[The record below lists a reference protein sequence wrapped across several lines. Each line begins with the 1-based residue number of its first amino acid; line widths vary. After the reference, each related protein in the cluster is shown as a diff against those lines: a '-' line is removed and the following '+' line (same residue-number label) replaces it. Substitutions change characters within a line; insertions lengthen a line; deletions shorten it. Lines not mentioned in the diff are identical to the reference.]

1 MPENTVI
8 IDDQDGN
15 GKAILEKIKD
25 ISSLIINEI
34 KSQYLEDQTPWIIGF
49 SGGKDSTAVLQL
61 IFYAL
66 AELPPKQRHKEVHVL
81 SNDTLVENPNVVRF
95 LDTQL
100 QVIEEK
106 GKGELFKHNPDLFQ
120 VAKVTPKLEDTFWLN
135 LIGKGYPSPN
145 RWFRWCTERM
155 KINPT
160 SDYILRQVSEHGKA
174 IIVLGTR
181 KAESSNRA
189 ASMQQYEV
197 KGVRIRKHSLPNA
210 YVFAPIAD
218 MSNQEVW
225 TYLVNTPNPWGADN
239 QELLDLYR
247 SASEVMECPLVIDT
261 TTPSCGNSRF
271 GCWTCTVVDKDR
283 SMTNMIANGEE
294 WMLPLMDFRDR
305 LAEYR
310 NDETKRMKRRR
321 TGQEGIGPFTMATR
335 KEILEELLKLEK
347 RVDMELISR
356 EELSAI
362 QLQWQY
368 DGNFTDSVSE
378 IYQKIKGVETM
389 IPESQIAKRKREE
402 YRILAEACEAHGVDP
417 DHVKELMQL
426 ENEHLSFL
434 RRHNIFEDMRKKV
447 ERFIVESNDRQ
458 DSSRISGDEQATD
471 RNPLDDVS
479 NLGRNND
486 ED

>member
-1 MPENTVI
+1 MLPGKK
-8 IDDQDGN
+8 IDEFLFSVQKITGE
-15 GKAILEKIKD
+15 ILE
-25 ISSLIINEI
+25 EI
-34 KSQYLEDQTPWIIGF
+34 KSQYLEDTTPWIIGF

-61 IFYAL
+61 IFHAL
-66 AELPPKQRHKEVHVL
+66 AELPPQQRQKEIHVL
-81 SNDTLVENPNVVRF
+81 SNDTLVENPNVVQF
-95 LDTQL
+95 LDSQL
-100 QVIEEK
+100 EVIERK
-106 GKGELFKHNPDLFQ
+106 GKSELFKHNPDLFQ

-160 SDYILRQVSEHGKA
+160 SDYILRQVNEHGKV

-189 ASMQQYEV
+189 ASMKQYEV
-197 KGVRIRKHSLPNA
+197 QGVRLRKHTLPNA
-210 YVFAPIAD
+210 YVFAPIAE

-239 QELLDLYR
+239 QKLLDLYR

-294 WMLPLMDFRDR
+294 WMLPLMDFRDE
-305 LAEYR
+305 LAVLR
-310 NDETKRMKRRR
+310 NDESKRMKRRR
-321 TGQEGIGPFTMATR
+321 NGQKGVGPFTMETR
-335 KEILEELLKLEK
+335 KKILEKLLHLENQ
-347 RVDMELISR
+347 VEMELITK
-356 EELSAI
+356 EELAAI
-362 QLQWQY
+362 QLQWYY

-378 IYQKIKGVETM
+378 IYRKIKGVETM
-389 IPESQIAKRKREE
+389 IPESQIPRERDKREE
-402 YRILAEACEAHGVDP
+402 YRILAEACEANGVDP

-426 ENEHLSFL
+426 EKEHLSFL

-447 ERFIVESNDRQ
+447 ERFIEESKER
-458 DSSRISGDEQATD
+458 
-471 RNPLDDVS
+471 
-479 NLGRNND
+479 
-486 ED
+486 